1 MANALQPIQHTVT
14 FRLNEDV
21 DEGWFVARASELA
34 EIPGVLEFEVLE
46 QVGQKATQ
54 FTLALSMWFNTS
66 ADYDSYN
73 EHPDHVD
80 FVENVWIPNVAEF
93 LELDYLR
100 VAQ

>member
-1 MANALQPIQHTVT
+1 MQPMQHTVT

-21 DEGWFVARASELA
+21 DQEWFLAKARELA
-34 EIPGVLEFEVLE
+34 NVPGVLEFEVLQ

-54 FTLALSMWFNTS
+54 FHLALSMWFNS
-66 ADYDSYN
+66 DADYASYN
-73 EHPDHVD
+73 DHPEHVD

-100 VAQ
+100 I